1 MLATLQPFDLIIQ
14 PGWNNSGPR
23 HWQSHWQRR
32 LGARRVDNA
41 DWAQPQLEDWLD
53 GLDAALSRC
62 RRPPLVIAHSLGCV
76 TVAHYAQRHPGRIAG
91 ALLVAPADVERPFVP
106 AELMNFAPLP
116 RKPLPFPARIVASSN
131 DPFCKT
137 ARAARLAGYWQ
148 APITW
153 LQHAGHIN
161 VDSGHLQWEE
171 GWPLLR
177 QLAERALSRLESDT
191 AAPEAAMV

>member
-1 MLATLQPFDLIIQ
+1 MFATLQPFDLIIQ
-14 PGWNNSGPR
+14 PGWHNSGPH

-32 LGARRVDNA
+32 LAARRVDNA
-41 DWAQPQLEDWLD
+41 DWELPQLDDWLD

-62 RRPPLVIAHSLGCV
+62 AKPVLVIAHSLGCIA
-76 TVAHYAQRHPGRIAG
+76 VAHYADRQPDRIAG
-91 ALLVAPADVERPFVP
+91 ALLVAPADVER
-106 AELMNFAPLP
+106 AFAPAALLDFAPVP
-116 RKPLPFPARIVASSN
+116 RKPLPFPAKIVASSN

-161 VDSGHLQWEE
+161 VDSGHQQWEE

-177 QLAERALSRLESDT
+177 QLAWRAQRHRESQ
-191 AAPEAAMV
+191 PGGAMV

>member
-1 MLATLQPFDLIIQ
+1 MFATLQPFDLIIQ

-41 DWAQPQLEDWLD
+41 DWTHPLLDDWLD
-53 GLDAALSRC
+53 GLDAALDRC
-62 RRPPLVIAHSLGCV
+62 VKPALVIAHSLGCIA
-76 TVAHYAQRHPGRIAG
+76 VAHYARQRPERIAG
-91 ALLVAPADVERPFVP
+91 ALLVAPADVERAFVP
-106 AELMNFAPLP
+106 AELMNFAPVP
-116 RKPLPFPARIVASSN
+116 RQALPFPAKIVASSN

-161 VDSGHLQWEE
+161 VDSGHQQWEE

-177 QLAERALSRLESDT
+177 QLAWRAQRHLESRTVAT
-191 AAPEAAMV
+191 AIG

>member
-1 MLATLQPFDLIIQ
+1 MFATLQPFDLIIQ

-41 DWAQPQLEDWLD
+41 DWARPQLDDWLD
-53 GLDAALSRC
+53 GLDAALERC
-62 RRPPLVIAHSLGCV
+62 AKPALVIAHSLGCIA
-76 TVAHYAQRHPGRIAG
+76 VAHYAQCRPDRIAG
-91 ALLVAPADVERPFVP
+91 ALLVAPADVERAFVP
-106 AELMNFAPLP
+106 ADLMNFAPVP
-116 RKPLPFPARIVASSN
+116 RHPLPFPSKIVASSN

-161 VDSGHLQWEE
+161 ADSGHQQWEE

-177 QLAERALSRLESDT
+177 QLAWRAQRHLESRT
-191 AAPEAAMV
+191 VASATG

>member
-1 MLATLQPFDLIIQ
+1 MFATLQPFDLIIQ
-14 PGWNNSGPR
+14 PGWHNSGPR

-41 DWAQPQLEDWLD
+41 DWERPLLDDWLD
-53 GLDAALSRC
+53 GLDAALARC
-62 RRPPLVIAHSLGCV
+62 AKPALVIAHSLGCIA
-76 TVAHYAQRHPGRIAG
+76 VAHYAEREPARIAG
-91 ALLVAPADVERPFVP
+91 ALLVAPADVER
-106 AELMNFAPLP
+106 AFAPAALLDFAPVP
-116 RKPLPFPARIVASSN
+116 RTPLPFPAKIVASSN

-161 VDSGHLQWEE
+161 TDSGHQQWEE

-177 QLAERALSRLESDT
+177 QLAWRAQRHHESQ
-191 AAPEAAMV
+191 PGSAMV